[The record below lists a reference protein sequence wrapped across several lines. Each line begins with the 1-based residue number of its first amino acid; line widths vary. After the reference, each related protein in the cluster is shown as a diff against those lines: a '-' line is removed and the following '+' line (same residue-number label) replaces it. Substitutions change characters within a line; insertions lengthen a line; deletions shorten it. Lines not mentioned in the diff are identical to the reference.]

1 MCEKSMLEELCSI
14 ISEKAMPSS
23 DSYRQNLSR
32 ASQARQKLGETL
44 TPEQK
49 KLLEERDDA
58 LGECR
63 CEEELESFRI
73 IFSLACEI
81 TRGTGSI
88 I

>member
-14 ISEKAMPSS
+14 ISEKAMPSN
-23 DSYRQNLSR
+23 DSYRQKLSM
-32 ASQARQKLGETL
+32 ALQARQKLGETL

-58 LGECR
+58 LDECR

-73 IFSLACEI
+73 IFSLVCEI
-81 TRGTGSI
+81 IRGTGAI
-88 I
+88 K